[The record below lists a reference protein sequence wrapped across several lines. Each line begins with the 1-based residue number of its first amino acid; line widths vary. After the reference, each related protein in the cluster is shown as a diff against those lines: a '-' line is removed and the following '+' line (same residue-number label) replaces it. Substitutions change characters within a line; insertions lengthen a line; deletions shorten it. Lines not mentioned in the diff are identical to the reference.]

1 MLTTLSPQVRVIALV
16 GVLAA
21 AALVASTQLVLRGM
35 IFSGD
40 SEPASVSAAVSAPA
54 KKAPAKTKAG
64 AKADAPN
71 AAPAGTKKSAA
82 TPSAK
87 SAPATAAAAQ
97 APSAAKR
104 PLRTHGLPVP
114 LARALQNHRVVVVSL
129 FTPGASVDQISKA
142 EAEEGAEAAGVGFV
156 ALDVLERKNA
166 EPLGTKLGVVK
177 APSVLVYT
185 RPAKL
190 FVKLD
195 GFADMA
201 TVAQA
206 ADNARR

>member
-1 MLTTLSPQVRVIALV
+1 MLTTLSPQTRVIALV
-16 GVLAA
+16 GLLAA
-21 AALVASTQLVLRGM
+21 AGLIASTQLVLRGM
-35 IFSGD
+35 IFAGD
-40 SEPASVSAAVSAPA
+40 SEPAAVPAAVSAPA
-54 KKAPAKTKAG
+54 KKAPAKTKPA
-64 AKADAPN
+64 AKADATN
-71 AAPAGTKKSAA
+71 AATAGTKKSAA
-82 TPSAK
+82 TPSTK
-87 SAPATAAAAQ
+87 PAPATAAAAQ

-104 PLRTHGLPVP
+104 PLRTHGLPVA
-114 LARALQNHRVVVVSL
+114 LARALQSHRVVVVSL
-129 FTPGASVDQISKA
+129 FAPNASVDRMARA
-142 EAEEGAEAAGVGFV
+142 EAKAGAEAASVGFV

-166 EPLGTKLGVVK
+166 EPLGTKLGVLK

>member
-1 MLTTLSPQVRVIALV
+1 MLTTLSPQIRVIALV
-16 GVLAA
+16 GLLAA

-35 IFSGD
+35 IFSSD
-40 SEPASVSAAVSAPA
+40 SEPTAVSAAVSAPA
-54 KKAPAKTKAG
+54 DKAPAK
-64 AKADAPN
+64 AKARATKV
-71 AAPAGTKKSAA
+71 APAGTKRSATTPSTKSAA
-82 TPSAK
+82 
-87 SAPATAAAAQ
+87 ATAAAAR
-97 APSAAKR
+97 APSAAER

-129 FTPGASVDQISKA
+129 FAPNATVDRIAKA
-142 EAEEGAEAAGVGFV
+142 EAEAGAEAAGVGFV
-156 ALDVLERKNA
+156 ALNVLERKNA
-166 EPLGTKLGVVK
+166 EPLGTKLGVIN

-190 FVKLD
+190 FVEL
-195 GFADMA
+195 GLADTA